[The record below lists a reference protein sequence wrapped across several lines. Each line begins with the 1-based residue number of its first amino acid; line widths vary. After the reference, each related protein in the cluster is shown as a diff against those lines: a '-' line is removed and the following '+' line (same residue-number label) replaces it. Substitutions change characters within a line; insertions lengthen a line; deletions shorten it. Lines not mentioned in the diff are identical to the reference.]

1 MKDLA
6 TQDRPREK
14 LERGGPQ
21 TLGDNELLA
30 LLIGHGTAHVS
41 ALGVAN
47 RLLAAANGVHG
58 LTRLHREEMAG
69 VPGVGAAVTARIM
82 AGIELGR
89 RTLMVS
95 PAARPRLV
103 TPHEVA
109 QFLLPQ
115 FGAYPVE
122 RFGLLLLDARLRL
135 IRVQVLS
142 SGSRDASLVHPRE
155 VFREATLAAASAIVL
170 FHNHPS
176 GDAAPSDEDLALT
189 RRMVSAGHLMGIEV
203 VDHVIL
209 ADNHYASLKLMGRL

>member
-1 MKDLA
+1 
-6 TQDRPREK
+6 
-14 LERGGPQ
+14 
-21 TLGDNELLA
+21 
-30 LLIGHGTAHVS
+30 
-41 ALGVAN
+41 
-47 RLLAAANGVHG
+47 
-58 LTRLHREEMAG
+58 
-69 VPGVGAAVTARIM
+69 M

-89 RTLMVS
+89 RTLTVS

-103 TPHEVA
+103 TPGEVA

-122 RFGLLLLDARLRL
+122 RFGLLLLDARFRL

-155 VFREATLAAASAIVL
+155 VFREAALAAASAIVL

-189 RRMVSAGHLMGIEV
+189 RRMVNAGHLMGIEV

>member
-6 TQDRPREK
+6 THDRPREK

-21 TLGDNELLA
+21 MLGDNELLA
-30 LLIGHGTAHVS
+30 LLIGHGTRHVA
-41 ALGVAN
+41 ALAVAN
-47 RLLAAANGVHG
+47 RLLVAANGIHG
-58 LTRLHREEMAG
+58 LTRLHRDEMVG
-69 VPGVGAAVTARIM
+69 VPGIGAAVTARIM

-89 RTLMVS
+89 RTLTVS
-95 PAARPRLV
+95 PAARPRLA
-103 TPHEVA
+103 TPREVA

-122 RFGLLLLDARLRL
+122 RFGLLLLDARFRV
-135 IRVQVLS
+135 IRAQLLS

-176 GDAAPSDEDLALT
+176 GDAAPSEEDIALT
-189 RRMVSAGHLMGIEV
+189 RRMVKAGHLMGIEV

-209 ADNHYASLKLMGRL
+209 ADNQYASLKQMGRL

>member
-1 MKDLA
+1 M
-6 TQDRPREK
+6 TPR
-14 LERGGPQ
+14 
-21 TLGDNELLA
+21 
-30 LLIGHGTAHVS
+30 
-41 ALGVAN
+41 
-47 RLLAAANGVHG
+47 
-58 LTRLHREEMAG
+58 
-69 VPGVGAAVTARIM
+69 
-82 AGIELGR
+82 
-89 RTLMVS
+89 
-95 PAARPRLV
+95 
-103 TPHEVA
+103 EVA

-122 RFGLLLLDARLRL
+122 RFGLLLLDARFRV

-176 GDAAPSDEDLALT
+176 GDSAPSDEDLALT

-209 ADNHYASLKLMGRL
+209 ADNQYASLKQMGRL

>member
-1 MKDLA
+1 M
-6 TQDRPREK
+6 
-14 LERGGPQ
+14 
-21 TLGDNELLA
+21 
-30 LLIGHGTAHVS
+30 
-41 ALGVAN
+41 VA
-47 RLLAAANGVHG
+47 
-58 LTRLHREEMAG
+58 

-103 TPHEVA
+103 TPREVA

-122 RFGLLLLDARLRL
+122 RFGILLLDARLRL
-135 IRVQVLS
+135 IRAQLLS

-155 VFREATLAAASAIVL
+155 VFREATLSAASAIVL

-189 RRMVSAGHLMGIEV
+189 RRMVNAGHLMGIEI

-209 ADNHYASLKLMGRL
+209 ADNQYASLKLMGRL

>member
-1 MKDLA
+1 
-6 TQDRPREK
+6 
-14 LERGGPQ
+14 
-21 TLGDNELLA
+21 
-30 LLIGHGTAHVS
+30 
-41 ALGVAN
+41 
-47 RLLAAANGVHG
+47 VHG
-58 LTRLHREEMAG
+58 LTRLHREEMVA

-103 TPHEVA
+103 TPREVA

-122 RFGLLLLDARLRL
+122 RFGILLLDARLRL
-135 IRVQVLS
+135 IRAQLLS

-155 VFREATLAAASAIVL
+155 VFREATLSAASAIVL

-189 RRMVSAGHLMGIEV
+189 RRMVNAGHLMGIEI

-209 ADNHYASLKLMGRL
+209 ADNQYASLKLMGRL

>member
-6 TQDRPREK
+6 VHDRPREK

-21 TLGDNELLA
+21 MLGDNELLA
-30 LLIGHGTAHVS
+30 LLIGHGTRHVT
-41 ALGVAN
+41 ALAAAN

-58 LTRLHREEMAG
+58 LTRLHRGEMVGVAG
-69 VPGVGAAVTARIM
+69 IGAAVTARIM

-89 RTLMVS
+89 RTLTVS
-95 PAARPRLV
+95 PAARPRLA
-103 TPHEVA
+103 TPREVA

-122 RFGLLLLDARLRL
+122 RFGLLLLDARFRL
-135 IRVQVLS
+135 IRAQLLS

-189 RRMVSAGHLMGIEV
+189 RRMVNAGHLMGIEI
-203 VDHVIL
+203 VDHVFL
-209 ADNHYASLKLMGRL
+209 ADNQYASLKQMGRL

>member
-1 MKDLA
+1 MEDLA
-6 TQDRPREK
+6 SHDRPREK

-21 TLGDNELLA
+21 ALGDNELLA
-30 LLIGHGTAHVS
+30 LLIGHGTAQVT
-41 ALGVAN
+41 ALAVAN

-58 LTRLHREEMAG
+58 LTRLHREEMSS

-89 RTLMVS
+89 RTLTVS

-103 TPHEVA
+103 TPREVA

-122 RFGLLLLDARLRL
+122 RFGILLLDARLRL
-135 IRVQVLS
+135 LRVQLLS

-155 VFREATLAAASAIVL
+155 VFREATLAAASGIVL

-189 RRMVSAGHLMGIEV
+189 RRMVQAGHLMGIEV

-209 ADNHYASLKLMGRL
+209 ADNQYASLKQMGRL